1 MKRVINTFLRTGY
14 STTKKF
20 TTADLPYF
28 LKPIAKDCNE
38 GGIASNGNPFWSPEN
53 NGNRMKLIH
62 AMLVGT
68 MRPIFQNAQDNRLLR
83 SFKRKARWIIKRQY
97 HQ

>member
-62 AMLVGT
+62 AMLGYSNDIRKGT
-68 MRPIFQNAQDNRLLR
+68 TFKIINEYENGDAYGIVKGLRL
-83 SFKRKARWIIKRQY
+83 
-97 HQ
+97 

>member
-62 AMLVGT
+62 DMLGYSNDIRKGT
-68 MRPIFQNAQDNRLLR
+68 TFKIINEYENGDAYGIVKGLRL
-83 SFKRKARWIIKRQY
+83 
-97 HQ
+97 